1 MKSRKFILNKME
13 TFDKEVEVKRKDQ
26 KTRNLN

>member
-1 MKSRKFILNKME
+1 MKSRKSILNKME